1 MEFLSA
7 QFFSALL
14 AIIVIDLMLAGDNAI
29 VIALAARNVP
39 KHMQKRAILWGM
51 FGAIA
56 VRISMTLA
64 VVWLLQIP
72 GLLFVGGAMLV
83 WIACRL
89 LLPDENG
96 DDGEHVK
103 AASSFWGAMKT
114 IVVAD
119 AIMGLDNVLGV
130 AGAAHGS
137 FALVVV
143 GLLISV
149 PIVIWGSSVILGYVE
164 RYPGIVYFGAGVLAW
179 TAAKMMVSEPLLKG
193 YLAYNGVIVPVVF
206 AAVVSGVLWFGF
218 VRNHHWL
225 ESRIGTRLAEFSRQR
240 QESMGGVEAGAEQ
253 PEKAVQRI
261 LVPVNGSPNAL
272 FAVRHVI
279 NEFKRHADMEIHLFN
294 VQPFFSRYVARFVA
308 RKNRDNWHQEQAEKA
323 LAPCMQLL
331 DQHGIP
337 YSTHVEKGVSAEVI
351 VAAAK
356 RLVCDLIVMS
366 TARKNSLTRMMEAS
380 VTNQVLELTS
390 VPVEVIS
397 GDAVSDIEQYGIPVA
412 IGVTIAVLALL
423 AVY

>member
-39 KHMQKRAILWGM
+39 KHLQKRAILWGM

-96 DDGEHVK
+96 DGGEHVK

-193 YLAYNGVIVPVVF
+193 YLAYNDVIVPIVY
-206 AAVVSGVLWFGF
+206 AGAVSGVIWFGF

-225 ESRIGTRLAEFSRQR
+225 ETRIGVRLAELSRQW
-240 QESMGGVEAGAEQ
+240 QESTAGGGQ

-261 LVPVNGSPNAL
+261 LVPVNGSSNAL
-272 FAVRHVI
+272 FAVRHVV
-279 NEFKRHADMEIHLFN
+279 NEFRRHADMEIHLFN

-331 DQHGIP
+331 DQHGVP
-337 YSTHVEKGVSAEVI
+337 YSTHIEKGVSAEVI

-356 RLVCDLIVMS
+356 RLACDLIVMS

-397 GDAVSDIEQYGIPVA
+397 GDSVSAIEQYGIPIALGLTV
-412 IGVTIAVLALL
+412 AVLALL